1 MLWGLGVRKVKLEA
15 EGKRKGGGWPGLPEL
30 SVVLVPQ
37 VNMEPEGQEK
47 TLWAERGEVKG
58 DRPSANDE
66 DQ

>member
-1 MLWGLGVRKVKLEA
+1 MLWGLGVRKVKL
-15 EGKRKGGGWPGLPEL
+15 GSRRKEEGGWPGLPEL

-37 VNMEPEGQEK
+37 VSMEPEGQEK

>member
-1 MLWGLGVRKVKLEA
+1 MKLGSRRKE
-15 EGKRKGGGWPGLPEL
+15 EGGWPGLPEL

-37 VNMEPEGQEK
+37 ESMEPEGQEK

-58 DRPSANDE
+58 NRLSANDE